1 MRTSQLLCL
10 FGKALCLHGQILPL
24 LRQRMV
30 SIAKLLL
37 LLAVLNT
44 RSIIVWDTLAR
55 ETERYLFLETLG
67 VYLHLLSAYIEIV
80 KSCASATLSSLWRL
94 G

>member
-1 MRTSQLLCL
+1 
-10 FGKALCLHGQILPL
+10 
-24 LRQRMV
+24 MV

-44 RSIIVWDTLAR
+44 RSIIAWDTLAR

-67 VYLHLLSAYIEIV
+67 VNLHLLSAYIEV
-80 KSCASATLSSLWRL
+80 VESCASATLSSLWRL